1 MPARVRPVNA
11 APLSDDA
18 IAATIDN
25 RIRLLCCVSAL
36 LGIVMR
42 TLIILTVTSFTPPS
56 KSEVDAIFAKGNFT
70 PATTL
75 FEICFRTAGF
85 LLFQLYEIIPG
96 LIFTASSV
104 AFPACFIAPSFLR
117 DFFAKGATF
126 TKKVIAFIFI
136 VLVWMQLGIFVRKVP
151 LLPDEESTRKILLPS
166 HNAAI
171 EAAAI
176 ILAVRASTNC
186 FLILML
192 SFNAWVWLL
201 LTQTILRGFYYAMQ
215 LLDAKD
221 D

>member
-1 MPARVRPVNA
+1 MPARARPVNV

-36 LGIVMR
+36 LGIVMKA
-42 TLIILTVTSFTPPS
+42 LISTITSSTFPS
-56 KSEVDAIFAKGNFT
+56 KSEVDAILAKGNFT

-75 FEICFRTAGF
+75 FEICFKTAGF

-96 LIFTASSV
+96 YIFTASSV

>member
-1 MPARVRPVNA
+1 MPARVRPVNV

-36 LGIVMR
+36 LGIVMKA
-42 TLIILTVTSFTPPS
+42 LILTVTSSAPS
-56 KSEVDAIFAKGNFT
+56 KSEVDAIFAKVDPT
-70 PATTL
+70 PVTT
-75 FEICFRTAGF
+75 FFQIFFSTAGF
-85 LLFQLYEIIPG
+85 LLFQLIPNY
-96 LIFTASSV
+96 IFIASSV

-136 VLVWMQLGIFVRKVP
+136 VLVWMQLGILMLNAPP
-151 LLPDEESTRKILLPS
+151 LPVEESARKIILAF
-166 HNAAI
+166 HNAAT
-171 EAAAI
+171 EAAVV
-176 ILAVRASTNC
+176 ILAFRALFNC
-186 FLILML
+186 FLILMF
-192 SFNAWVWLL
+192 SFKAWVWLL
-201 LTQTILRGFYYAMQ
+201 LTQTILRGYYYAMQ